1 MKQRGD
7 ASEDTGDF
15 GPKVGN
21 MRLDYVL
28 PSANIKVKSSGVFWL
43 KPGDAGYQW
52 MDASDHHLVWVDVE
66 L

>member
-1 MKQRGD
+1 
-7 ASEDTGDF
+7 
-15 GPKVGN
+15 

-28 PSANIKVKSSGVFWL
+28 PSANIKVKNSGVFWL

-52 MDASDHHLVWVDVE
+52 MDASDHHMVWVDVE